1 MNTFKLTAV
10 AAFVFLLYP
19 SRGKGQQVEVYT
31 DERSNNYAAINLT
44 GMLNYVEDRN
54 ANSDFYTEVKLFE
67 TDQTTPVTDVDGN
80 NVYVRRITRHYT
92 NNQYARAPDINL
104 SRRFILSPQSI
115 SSDGTTP
122 VTATTVT
129 WAQANGYLNAANS
142 QSFNNPPPTASAAM
156 TGCSAYQGKDGSD
169 VKGTWRVPTHRE
181 GAIILA
187 FRKEIEATSDET
199 GFVPF
204 SRSATTSTSYWL
216 ATEFYGSSEAWYMSF
231 SSAAT
236 DIWLD
241 KKTKVNT
248 RYYLR
253 CVRDIEVE

>member
-31 DERSNNYAAINLT
+31 DERNNKYAAINLT

-54 ANSDFYTEVKLFE
+54 ANSDFYTEVKLYE

-80 NVYVRRITRHYT
+80 DVYVKRITRHYT
-92 NNQYARAPDINL
+92 NYQYAREPDINL

-115 SSDGTTP
+115 STDGTTP
-122 VTATTVT
+122 ATATTVT

-142 QSFNNPPPTASAAM
+142 QSFNKPAPTASAAM
-156 TGCSAYQGKDGSD
+156 TGCSAYQGKDGLD
-169 VKGTWRVPTHRE
+169 AKGTWRVPTHRE

-199 GFVPF
+199 EFVPF
-204 SRSATTSTSYWL
+204 SGSATTFTRYWL
-216 ATEFYGSSEAWYMSF
+216 ASEYYGSSEAWYMSF

-236 DIWLD
+236 NISLD
-241 KKTKVNT
+241 KQSKNT

>member
-10 AAFVFLLYP
+10 AAFLFLLYP

-31 DERSNNYAAINLT
+31 DERSNKYAAINLT

-54 ANSDFYTEVKLFE
+54 ANSDFYTEVKLYE

-80 NVYVRRITRHYT
+80 NVYVKRITRHYT

-142 QSFNNPPPTASAAM
+142 QRFNNPPPTASAAM
-156 TGCSAYQGKDGSD
+156 TGCSTYQGKDGQD
-169 VKGTWRVPTHRE
+169 AKGTWRVPTHRE

-199 GFVPF
+199 DFVPF
-204 SRSATTSTSYWL
+204 SGSATTSTRYWL
-216 ATEFYGSSEAWYMSF
+216 ASEFYGSDEAWYMSF
-231 SSAAT
+231 SSDAT
-236 DIWLD
+236 DIMLD
-241 KKTKVNT
+241 RKTKST